1 MIVIK
6 YGGNALPAAGDS
18 DPVLEAIADAFL
30 DGEQLVLVHG
40 GGPQIDEA
48 LAEKGI
54 GKNRVAGY
62 RVTDEAVFATV
73 QSVLS
78 GTVLRTIVHG
88 GGPQIDEALAE
99 KVIVS

>member
-6 YGGNALPAAGDS
+6 YGGNALPDQNTS

-40 GGPQIDEA
+40 GGPQIDAA
-48 LAEKGI
+48 LAEKGL
-54 GKNRVAGY
+54 GKKKVAGY
-62 RVTDEAVFATV
+62 RVTDEEVFSVV

-78 GTVLRTIVHG
+78 GQVLRCFRWWIN
-88 GGPQIDEALAE
+88 
-99 KVIVS
+99 

>member
-54 GKNRVAGY
+54 G
-62 RVTDEAVFATV
+62 
-73 QSVLS
+73 
-78 GTVLRTIVHG
+78 
-88 GGPQIDEALAE
+88 
-99 KVIVS
+99 